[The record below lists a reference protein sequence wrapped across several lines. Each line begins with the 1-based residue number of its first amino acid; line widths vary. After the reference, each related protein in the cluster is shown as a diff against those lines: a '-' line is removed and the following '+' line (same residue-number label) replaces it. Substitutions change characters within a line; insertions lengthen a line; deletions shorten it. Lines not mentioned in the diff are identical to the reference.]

1 MKKSALLIS
10 TILFSTIM
18 ICQTQTDWQKA
29 FYKSYDYE
37 KTGSYS
43 NSISELKRIYVSNDY
58 FVNLRLGWLYYLA
71 KNYTESL
78 RYYQNAIK
86 LKPNSIEAK
95 FGCVKPLS
103 AMENWD
109 KVKDQYIQILRIDPK
124 NTVASYWLGVIYYNR
139 KLYQEAEKLFLK
151 IYELY
156 PLDYD
161 SVIMLA
167 WTKLQMGKSAEAKK
181 YFNHALT
188 LKPNDNAAFSG
199 LKSIK

>member
-43 NSISELKRIYVSNDY
+43 NSISELKRVYVSNDY

-188 LKPNDNAAFSG
+188 LKPNDNAALSG

>member
-43 NSISELKRIYVSNDY
+43 NSISELKRVYVSNDY

-188 LKPNDNAAFSG
+188 LKPNDNAALSG
-199 LKSIK
+199 LRSIK

>member
-1 MKKSALLIS
+1 
-10 TILFSTIM
+10 M
-18 ICQTQTDWQKA
+18 ICQTQNDWQKA
-29 FYKSYDYE
+29 FYKSYDFE
-37 KTGSYS
+37 KTGNYS
-43 NSISELKRIYVSNDY
+43 NSINELKKVYVSNDY

-78 RYYQNAIK
+78 KYYQNSIR

-95 FGCVKPLS
+95 FGFVKPLS

-151 IYELY
+151 ISELY

-167 WTKLQMGKSAEAKK
+167 WTKLKMGKSAEAKK

-188 LKPNDNAAFSG
+188 LKPNDNAALSG

>member
-1 MKKSALLIS
+1 
-10 TILFSTIM
+10 
-18 ICQTQTDWQKA
+18 
-29 FYKSYDYE
+29 
-37 KTGSYS
+37 
-43 NSISELKRIYVSNDY
+43 
-58 FVNLRLGWLYYLA
+58 
-71 KNYTESL
+71 
-78 RYYQNAIK
+78 
-86 LKPNSIEAK
+86 
-95 FGCVKPLS
+95 
-103 AMENWD
+103 MENWD

-139 KLYQEAEKLFLK
+139 KLYQEAEKLFFK

-188 LKPNDNAAFSG
+188 LKPNDNAALSG

>member
-1 MKKSALLIS
+1 MKKFALLIS

-43 NSISELKRIYVSNDY
+43 NSISELKRVYVSNDY

-188 LKPNDNAAFSG
+188 LKPNDNAALSG

>member
-43 NSISELKRIYVSNDY
+43 NSISELKRVYVSNDY

-109 KVKDQYIQILRIDPK
+109 
-124 NTVASYWLGVIYYNR
+124 
-139 KLYQEAEKLFLK
+139 
-151 IYELY
+151 
-156 PLDYD
+156 
-161 SVIMLA
+161 
-167 WTKLQMGKSAEAKK
+167 
-181 YFNHALT
+181 
-188 LKPNDNAAFSG
+188 
-199 LKSIK
+199 